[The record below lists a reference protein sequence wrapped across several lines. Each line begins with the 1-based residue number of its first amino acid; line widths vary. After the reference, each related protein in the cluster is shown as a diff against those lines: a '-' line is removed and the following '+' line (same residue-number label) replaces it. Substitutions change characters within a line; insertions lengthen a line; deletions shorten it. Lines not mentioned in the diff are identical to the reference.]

1 MEQHYGMNNV
11 PSKYKPFILPGATVK
26 YARDRDFDVQHVKL
40 DLNVDPEKKR
50 LDGTAHIT
58 LTPIVD
64 NVTRLEFDAVELD
77 IKDVKLSAGKVA
89 GSENGGRKLIIDLDK
104 ALKTSENITVSIRY
118 SGEPR
123 RGMYFIGPDKYY
135 PDRPYQ
141 AWTQGEDEESR
152 YWFPCYDYPND
163 RATSEVIVT
172 VPQKYMAISN
182 GTLVETKEEKAK
194 GVKTFHWKQDIPH
207 SSYLISLVVGE
218 FALVKE
224 KAEDI
229 ELQYYVPKGREEE
242 SKRSFEKTPK
252 MVRFFSDYFGVK
264 YPYPKYAQVVVS
276 DFIFG
281 GMENISA
288 TTLTERTLHDKRA
301 HLDFTSEDLVA
312 HELAHQWWGDLV
324 TCRDWSHAWL
334 NEGFATYCETLF
346 KEYDLGKDEAAQY
359 QLQDLEEYMDEDKD
373 RYRRAIVSRSYIEP
387 TELFDRHLYE
397 KGGLVL
403 HTLRYYLGDELFQ
416 KGLRN
421 YANTFRERVVETSD
435 FRRALEEATGKS
447 LEGFFDQWVHHG
459 GYPEF
464 KVSYDWD
471 DNAKIAKLSVHQ
483 TQAGEGETPSVFAT
497 PVDIAFTFVKG
508 VQTKRVMIT
517 QREQTFYISLPEK
530 PRDVEFDPGNW
541 VLKTLDFDK
550 PKPMLLQQLQT
561 DRNVIGRVRA
571 AQRLTKYPTE
581 DVVDALKATIMKDG
595 FWGVQAAAAKALGTI
610 RTTLAMRA
618 LTAGLKTKHPKARR
632 AVVKALGEFRD
643 EDVAKMLIGVLDE
656 GDPSYFVEAE
666 AARSLGKTRSTKAFD
681 VLKKNL
687 RKESFNEVIRVGVF
701 DGYAELKDP
710 QAIPIIIEWT
720 RYGKPHAARE
730 AATKA
735 LGKLGEGKP
744 EVTDHLVHLL
754 DDPWFRV
761 RLESCVA
768 LGELL
773 DAKASGALERLV
785 ERELDGR
792 VKRRAREAIQK
803 IQAGREASDEF
814 RKLRDD
820 VDKLR
825 EENRQLK
832 ERLEKIEASTEK
844 KR

>member
-1 MEQHYGMNNV
+1 
-11 PSKYKPFILPGATVK
+11 
-26 YARDRDFDVQHVKL
+26 
-40 DLNVDPEKKR
+40 
-50 LDGTAHIT
+50 
-58 LTPIVD
+58 
-64 NVTRLEFDAVELD
+64 LEFDAVELGV
-77 IKDVKLSAGKVA
+77 KDVKLSAGKPA
-89 GSENGGRKLIIDLDK
+89 SFENTGRKIIIYLDK
-104 ALKTSENITVSIRY
+104 ALKTKENVTVSIRY

-123 RGMYFIGPDKYY
+123 RGLYFIGPDKAY

-141 AWTQGEDEESR
+141 AWTQGEDEDSR
-152 YWFPCYDYPND
+152 YWFPCYDYPNQ
-163 RATSEVIVT
+163 RATSEVVVT
-172 VPQKYMAISN
+172 VPQKCMAISN
-182 GTLVETKEEKAK
+182 GSLIETKEDKPR
-194 GVKTFHWKQDIPH
+194 GTKTYHWKQDIPH

-224 KAEDI
+224 KVESV
-229 ELQYYVPKGREEE
+229 ELQYYLRKGREEDA
-242 SKRSFEKTPK
+242 KRSFEKTPK
-252 MVRFFSDYFGVK
+252 MIRFFGEYFGVE

-281 GMENISA
+281 GMENITA

-301 HLDFTSEDLVA
+301 HLDFTSDDLVA
-312 HELAHQWWGDLV
+312 HELAHQWWGDLI

-346 KEYDLGKDEAAQY
+346 KEHDLGRDEAAYY
-359 QLQDLEEYMDEDKD
+359 QLQDIEEYMEEDRE
-373 RYRRAIVSRSYIEP
+373 RYRRSIVSKSYIEP

-403 HTLRYYLGDELFQ
+403 HALRYYLGDDLFQ
-416 KGLRN
+416 KGLRH
-421 YANTFRERVVETSD
+421 YASSFREKVVETSD
-435 FRRALEEATGKS
+435 FRRAMEEATGKS
-447 LEGFFDQWVHHG
+447 LEGFFDQWVHHSG
-459 GYPEF
+459 HPEF
-464 KVSYDWD
+464 KVGYDWD
-471 DNAKIAKLSVHQ
+471 DNAKIAKLSVSQ
-483 TQAGEGETPSVFAT
+483 TQLGEGETPPVFVT
-497 PVDIAFTFVKG
+497 PIDISFTLSKG
-508 VQTKRVMIT
+508 VQTRRVMIT
-517 QREQTFYISLPEK
+517 QRDETFHISLPEK

-541 VLKTLDFDK
+541 IPKTLDFDK
-550 PKPMLLQQLQT
+550 PKGMLLQQLQT
-561 DRNVIGRVRA
+561 DRNVIGRARA
-571 AQRLTKYPTE
+571 AQRLAKYPTE
-581 DVVDALKATIMKDG
+581 DVVDVLKTAILKDA
-595 FWGVQAAAAKALGTI
+595 FWGVQAAAAKALGVI
-610 RTTLAMRA
+610 RTTSALRA

-643 EDVAKMLIGVLDE
+643 EDTAKALIGILDE
-656 GDPSYFVEAE
+656 GDPSYFVEGE
-666 AARSLGKTRSTKAFD
+666 AARSLGKTRSPKAFD
-681 VLKKNL
+681 ILKKNL

-710 QAIPIIIEWT
+710 QAIPIVVEWT
-720 RYGKPHAARE
+720 RYGKPHASRE
-730 AATKA
+730 AAAKA

-761 RLESCVA
+761 RLEAAVA

-773 DAKASGALERLV
+773 DAKAVGALERLI

-792 VKRRAREAIQK
+792 VKRRAREAIRK

-814 RKLRDD
+814 RHLRDD

-832 ERLEKIEASTEK
+832 ERLEKIEAFREK